1 MRTTV
6 TLDPDVDAL
15 IRKRMQ
21 ERGLTFKEA
30 VNEALRDGLV
40 GDRDQ
45 APYETPTFDL
55 GGARVSVD
63 RALELAGRLEDEAL
77 LRKRELGK

>member
-15 IRKRMQ
+15 IRKRMH
-21 ERGLTFKEA
+21 ERDLTFKEA
-30 VNEALRDGLV
+30 VNEALREGLI
-40 GDRDQ
+40 GDQ
-45 APYETPTFDL
+45 EHAPYETPTFDL
-55 GGARVSVD
+55 GGAHVPVV